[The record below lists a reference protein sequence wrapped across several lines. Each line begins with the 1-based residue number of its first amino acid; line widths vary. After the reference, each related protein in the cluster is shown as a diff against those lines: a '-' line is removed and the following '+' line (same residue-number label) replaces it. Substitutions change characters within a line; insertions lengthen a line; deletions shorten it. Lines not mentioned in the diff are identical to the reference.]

1 MKRNKKNRRQEHH
14 DKTETPY
21 GSQKQPQNQGFKP
34 WADVGKGRP
43 GGEGDWRAS
52 DPDHAAESARYANP
66 MPSRNLVISTL
77 EQSDEPLTL
86 DELIAHFGLKKLNEQ
101 EAFAK
106 RLVAMVREGQLVSAD
121 RRGGLKPTGQEPVKK
136 PPTNTVEGKVT
147 MHKDGYGFLAVE
159 GGGPDVFLPP
169 RQVRG
174 LMHGDRAR
182 VRVTE
187 TDAKGRREGA
197 LMEVIERGTT
207 QVVGRLHASQGA
219 GSPVFTV
226 IPSNPRQPEIVI
238 PAADR
243 GDARHGQMVVA
254 ELTQPPGERSL
265 PVGKVVEVLGE
276 HMAPGMEIQA
286 AIRAHKLPFEWP
298 AGVEAEAAAYGPVVT
313 AEQAAGRVDL
323 RDLGLMTID
332 GADAR
337 DFDDAVYAET
347 VHGIRGG
354 GWKLWV
360 AIADVS
366 AYVRPGTAL
375 DAEAQ
380 NRGTSV
386 YFPENVIPMLP
397 EALSNGLCS
406 LNPQVDRL
414 CMVCEMRVEKD
425 GEIGKSKFYPAV
437 MRSRA
442 RLIYDD
448 VAEILENPKGPQ
460 AQQRAE
466 LVKPLQTLKNVFD
479 ALFAA
484 REKRG
489 AIDFEGTETKI
500 VFGTERKIEKIVPV
514 KRNVA
519 HRLIEECMIAANVE
533 SAKLVEK
540 HGMPSLYRVHAEP
553 DGDKVALLREFL
565 AGRGLS
571 LAGGSTPKAGDYA
584 ATLVK
589 LKGREDAGLVQS
601 VMLRS
606 LMQARYHPQNTGHF
620 GLALSHYAHFTSP
633 IRRYPDLLLHRAIK
647 HVLAKAKPKT
657 FDYTE
662 AQMEALGAHCS
673 MAERRADDATRD
685 VATWLKCE
693 FMRHRVGEEFTG
705 VITSVASF
713 GLFIELEGLYI
724 EGMVHISNLG
734 DDYYEFD
741 ARHQRLVG
749 SRSKKVYALGERLQV
764 RVTRVSLDERKID
777 LEVASGRGGASAGA
791 GRGAPQRGQAPR
803 QEQERKS
810 GGRQQPQGQGKGGGK
825 QGKADK
831 QQPHRKGEGANKPKK
846 R

>member
-1 MKRNKKNRRQEHH
+1 M
-14 DKTETPY
+14 
-21 GSQKQPQNQGFKP
+21 
-34 WADVGKGRP
+34 
-43 GGEGDWRAS
+43 
-52 DPDHAAESARYANP
+52 
-66 MPSRNLVISTL
+66 VISTL
-77 EQSDEPLTL
+77 EQSAEPLTL
-86 DELIAHFGLKKLNEQ
+86 DELIAHFGLQKLNEQ

-106 RLVAMVREGQLVSAD
+106 RLVAMVREGQLAAAD
-121 RRGGLKPTGQEPVKK
+121 RRGGLRSTGQEPQKK
-136 PPTNTVEGKVT
+136 APANVVEGKVT
-147 MHKDGYGFLAVE
+147 VHKDGYGFLAVDN
-159 GGGPDVFLPP
+159 GGGTDVFLPP

-197 LMEVIERGTT
+197 LVEVIERGTT
-207 QVVGRLHASQGA
+207 AVVGRLHASQG
-219 GSPVFTV
+219 VFTV

-238 PAADR
+238 PAAER

-298 AGVEAEAAAYGPVVT
+298 AGVEAEAAAYGPEVKP
-313 AEQAAGRVDL
+313 EQAAGRVDL
-323 RDLGLMTID
+323 RELGLMTID

-337 DFDDAVYAET
+337 DFDDAVYAEP

-366 AYVRPGTAL
+366 AYVQPGTAL

-414 CMVCEMRVEKD
+414 CMVCEMRVGKD
-425 GEIGKSKFYPAV
+425 GEVGKSKFYAAV

-448 VAEILENPKGPQ
+448 VAEILENPMGPE
-460 AQQRAE
+460 AQRRPE
-466 LVKPLQTLKNVFD
+466 LVKPLQTLKAVFD
-479 ALFAA
+479 SLFAA

-500 VFGTERKIEKIVPV
+500 VFGAERKIEKIVPV

-540 HGMPSLYRVHAEP
+540 HSMPALYRVHAEP

-571 LAGGSTPKAGDYA
+571 IGGGSTPKAADYA
-584 ATLVK
+584 KTLAQ

-606 LMQARYHPQNTGHF
+606 LMQARYNPQNTGHF

-633 IRRYPDLLLHRAIK
+633 IRRYPDLLVHRAIK
-647 HVLAKAKPKT
+647 GALVPGSASGHKYSTSELQT
-657 FDYTE
+657 
-662 AQMEALGAHCS
+662 LGAES
-673 MAERRADDATRD
+673 SQRERRADEAARD
-685 VATWLKCE
+685 VMGYLKCLYLQP
-693 FMRHRVGEEFTG
+693 RVGETFEAT
-705 VITSVASF
+705 
-713 GLFIELEGLYI
+713 
-724 EGMVHISNLG
+724 IS
-734 DDYYEFD
+734 
-741 ARHQRLVG
+741 
-749 SRSKKVYALGERLQV
+749 S
-764 RVTRVSLDERKID
+764 
-777 LEVASGRGGASAGA
+777 
-791 GRGAPQRGQAPR
+791 
-803 QEQERKS
+803 
-810 GGRQQPQGQGKGGGK
+810 
-825 QGKADK
+825 
-831 QQPHRKGEGANKPKK
+831 
-846 R
+846 

>member
-14 DKTETPY
+14 DKAETAFP
-21 GSQKQPQNQGFKP
+21 PLATANTARP
-34 WADVGKGRP
+34 AAGKGSR
-43 GGEGDWRAS
+43 GSDGDWRAS
-52 DPDHAAESARYANP
+52 DPDHASESARYANP
-66 MPSRNLVISTL
+66 LPSRNLILGTL
-77 EQSDEPLTL
+77 EQSAEPLTL
-86 DELIAHFGLKKLNEQ
+86 DELIAHFGLRKLNEQ
-101 EAFAK
+101 EAFIK
-106 RLVAMVREGQLVSAD
+106 RLVAMTREGQLHPVD
-121 RRGGLKPTGQEPVKK
+121 RRGAYRATGQEAVKA
-136 PPTNTVEGKVT
+136 PPPDMVEGKVSV
-147 MHKDGYGFLAVE
+147 HRDGYGFLASE
-159 GGGPDVFLPP
+159 AGGPDVFLPP
-169 RQVRG
+169 RQMRG

-187 TDAKGRREGA
+187 TDARGRREGT
-197 LMEVIERGTT
+197 LMQVIERGTT
-207 QVVGRLHASQGA
+207 TVVGRLHVNQGPGPA
-219 GSPVFTV
+219 VFTV
-226 IPSNPRQPEIVI
+226 IPSNPRHPELVI
-238 PAADR
+238 PAVDR
-243 GDARHGQMVVA
+243 GGARGGQMVVA
-254 ELTQPPGERSL
+254 ELVSPPGDRSL
-265 PVGKVVEVLGE
+265 PVGRVIEVLGE

-298 AGVEAEAAAYGPVVT
+298 EAAEREAAAYAPEVQP
-313 AEQAAGRVDL
+313 EQMAGRVDV
-323 RDLGLMTID
+323 RKLGLMTID

-347 VHGIRGG
+347 VHGLKGG

-366 AYVRPGTAL
+366 AYVRPRTAL
-375 DAEAQ
+375 DGEAQ
-380 NRGTSV
+380 NRATSV

-414 CMVCEMRVEKD
+414 CMVCEMRIGKD
-425 GEIGKSKFYPAV
+425 GEIGKSKFYEAV

-448 VAEILENPKGPQ
+448 VAEILENPKGPE
-460 AQQRAE
+460 AQRRSE
-466 LVKPLQTLKNVFD
+466 LVKPLQTLKAVFD

-500 VFGTERKIEKIVPV
+500 VFGAERKIEKIVPV

-540 HGMPSLYRVHAEP
+540 HEMPALYRVHAEP

-571 LAGGSTPKAGDYA
+571 LSGGSTPKAADYA
-584 ATLVK
+584 KTLNQV
-589 LKGREDAGLVQS
+589 KGREDAGLVQS

-606 LMQARYHPQNTGHF
+606 LMQARYSPENTGHF
-620 GLALSHYAHFTSP
+620 GLALTHYAHFTSP

-647 HVLAKAKPKT
+647 HVLIKAKPKA
-657 FDYTE
+657 FDYTVQE
-662 AQMEALGAHCS
+662 MEGLGAHCS

-685 VATWLKCE
+685 VSTWLKCE
-693 FMRHRVGEEFTG
+693 FMRHRVGEEFAG

-724 EGMVHISNLG
+724 EGMVHVSNLQ

-749 SRSKKVYALGERLQV
+749 SRGKKVYALGERLRV

-777 LEVASGRGGASAGA
+777 LEVAAQGGAAQ
-791 GRGAPQRGQAPR
+791 RGAPQAGAEGKAQGRGGRGQAQQAQSKLGKPR
-803 QEQERKS
+803 QQ
-810 GGRQQPQGQGKGGGK
+810 GRQGGGQGKAAAKGDGG
-825 QGKADK
+825 
-831 QQPHRKGEGANKPKK
+831 NKPKK